1 MTIHYKVIFSVVA
14 VVLMGVV
21 GGFGYVQAQATTNS
35 VTEENHQRVI
45 ISFADTPGES
55 GRALVRALGG
65 DVRYEY
71 GSVPAIAARVPEAA
85 IAGLERN
92 PRIAN
97 IVVDEQV
104 EVQSV
109 ELSNAWGVEHIGAGE
124 VHDNDTVTGSGVRIG
139 IIDSGI
145 NYHHPELTDNYRG
158 GYDFFYF
165 NDDPMDVYG
174 HGTHVAGTACATYND
189 NATTNS
195 DGSPLYGVVGVA
207 PECELY
213 ALRVLNEDGVGY
225 WSDIA
230 AAVEWSTGE
239 EEVWLEGWQDVKGR
253 YVSGERMD
261 VVNLSLGKSGH
272 PGDAVEAIFANAY
285 EAGVLIVAAA
295 GNSGNRGG
303 NNDTVIYP
311 AKFDSVIAVAATDD
325 SDSRATFSSTGPAVE
340 LAAPGVAVYSTWNND
355 VAYYGTPNCRGELVT
370 HHFGGEHELAYS
382 SVDSVQYGD
391 CYKFGSG
398 TSMASPHVA
407 GTAALLWATNPD
419 LSVGELRAILR
430 DTADN
435 LGPAHRYG
443 SGMVNVV
450 AGVAA
455 ALSATPP
462 EPALH
467 ASLETNQQQYVYD
480 EDSVTAQVT
489 VRDEYDNPVTGLA
502 GTSFVTTLN
511 GESVDVVFT
520 ESENG
525 GEYLGGL
532 DESMPVGEYTMSVT
546 VTSDDLSA
554 TATTTFTVVEASEDD
569 GGDSGSDHV
578 MLGVSEIRFETRGGK
593 DNDRH
598 LDTFITIA
606 DENGEVIEG
615 ATVQSVLYLND
626 VDYASHVD
634 STDSTGVIQHSYNN
648 APSGAYELKVFDV
661 DAPEGYQWDETE
673 ETKTFEKE

>member
-1 MTIHYKVIFSVVA
+1 MTIHYKVIFSIVA
-14 VVLMGVV
+14 AVLMGVV
-21 GGFGYVQAQATTNS
+21 GGIGYVQAQAATNS

-55 GRALVRALGG
+55 GRGLVRAFGG

-92 PRIAN
+92 PRIVN
-97 IVVDEQV
+97 IVADEQV
-104 EVQSV
+104 QVQSV

-189 NATTNS
+189 NATINS

-239 EEVWLEGWQDVKGR
+239 EDVWLEGWQDVEGR

-407 GTAALLWATNPD
+407 GVAALALAANPD
-419 LSVGELRAILR
+419 VSVSQLRQLLQ
-430 DTADN
+430 DTADTI
-435 LGPAHRYG
+435 GPAHQYG
-443 SGMVNVV
+443 AGLVN
-450 AGVAA
+450 APAA
-455 ALSATPP
+455 AEGALSVLPL
-462 EPALH
+462 EPDLH
-467 ASLETNQQQYVYD
+467 ISLATNQDQYVYD
-480 EDSVTAQVT
+480 EELITALVG
-489 VRDEYDNPVTGLA
+489 VHDEYDKPVTGLA
-502 GTSFVTTLN
+502 TTSFVTTLN
-511 GESVDVVFT
+511 DELIEMVFT
-520 ESENG
+520 ETDSQ
-525 GEYLGGL
+525 GEYTGNLNDL
-532 DESMPVGEYTMSVT
+532 PTGEYTMVVT
-546 VTSDDLSA
+546 VSSEDLSA
-554 TATTTFTVVEASEDD
+554 TGSTTFAVSDVSDGDD
-569 GGDSGSDHV
+569 EEVGNGQISF
-578 MLGVSEIRFETRGGK
+578 GVSDITFSTRGGRN
-593 DNDRH
+593 NDRH
-598 LDTFITIA
+598 LGTSFSVVDEYGIA
-606 DENGEVIEG
+606 VADAVV
-615 ATVQSVLYLND
+615 TSDLYLDGGLYANHVDITD
-626 VDYASHVD
+626 VDGAVE
-634 STDSTGVIQHSYNN
+634 HSYSN
-648 APSGAYELKVFDV
+648 APSGTYKLKVTEI
-661 DAPEGYQWDETE
+661 DAPEGYQWDKIE

>member
-35 VTEENHQRVI
+35 VTQENHQRVI

-55 GRALVRALGG
+55 GRALVRAFGG

-109 ELSNAWGVEHIGAGE
+109 ELSNAWGVEHIRAGE

-239 EEVWLEGWQDVKGR
+239 EEVWLEGWQDVEGR

-311 AKFDSVIAVAATDD
+311 AKFDSVVAVAATDD
-325 SDSRATFSSTGPAVE
+325 SDTRATFSSTGPAIE

-355 VAYYGTPNCRGELVT
+355 VAYYGTPNCRGELGT
-370 HHFGGEHELAYS
+370 HNFEGEYELAYS
-382 SVDSVQYGD
+382 SVDSVQHGD

-407 GTAALLWATNPD
+407 GVVALALAANPGV
-419 LSVGELRAILR
+419 SVSELRQILQ
-430 DTADN
+430 DSANDI
-435 LGPAHRYG
+435 GPAHQYG
-443 SGMVNVV
+443 AGLVN
-450 AGVAA
+450 APAA
-455 ALSATPP
+455 VDGALSVVPP
-462 EPALH
+462 EPDLH
-467 ASLETNQQQYVYD
+467 ASLETDQQQYVYD
-480 EDSVTAQVT
+480 EESVTALVS
-489 VRDEYDNPVTGLA
+489 VRDEYDEPVTGLA
-502 GTSFVTTLN
+502 TTSFVTTLN
-511 GESVDVVFT
+511 NELIEMVFT
-520 ESENG
+520 ETDSQ
-525 GEYLGGL
+525 
-532 DESMPVGEYTMSVT
+532 GEYTGNFKDLPTGEYIMVVT
-546 VTSDDLSA
+546 VSSDDLSA
-554 TATTTFTVVEASEDD
+554 TASTTFTVSEVSD
-569 GGDSGSDHV
+569 GDGEEVGNGQISF
-578 MLGVSEIRFETRGGK
+578 GVSEIMFSTRGGRN
-593 DNDRH
+593 NDRH
-598 LDTFITIA
+598 LETSFSVVDEYGIA
-606 DENGEVIEG
+606 VADAVSTSE
-615 ATVQSVLYLND
+615 LYLD
-626 VDYASHVD
+626 GELYASHVD
-634 STDSTGVIQHSYNN
+634 VTDGAGVVEHSYSN
-648 APSGAYELKVFDV
+648 APSGTYELKVTDI
-661 DAPEGYQWDETE
+661 DAPEGYRWDETE
-673 ETKTFEKE
+673 ETKTFEK